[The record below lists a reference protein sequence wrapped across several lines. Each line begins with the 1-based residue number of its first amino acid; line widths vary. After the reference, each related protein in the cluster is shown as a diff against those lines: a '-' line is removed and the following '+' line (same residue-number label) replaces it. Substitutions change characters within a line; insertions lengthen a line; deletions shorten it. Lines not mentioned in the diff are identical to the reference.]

1 MHTLPDFPLHQ
12 DASNEYPIV
21 VSKHTE
27 LQTIY
32 RTYADFS
39 GKSIRS
45 IRLNYKGDYIFL
57 SRSGKVTVGDFDMK
71 LNDVVLAVEPSRN
84 IVPAEAHANTLSTAL
99 KVSNINTNT
108 FKHRQ
113 VQQRSQWSGFVDNRD
128 EQYYRIQHSER
139 LTHVLKEA
147 EPHFEV
153 IRKLLNDLNIKRTQ
167 PKNKSKVMET
177 LPTEQND
184 NDKAYSWGE
193 VKVGRGHYYVNVGE
207 VENLYKT
214 SKHRKL
220 SPTSKQIPLD
230 LHGHTK
236 EQAVAALNENLP
248 SWIETAMKGEY
259 PFLVQVEI
267 VCGKGNQI
275 LAEVVEGWIKHEKHV
290 ANAPRMRNWLQW
302 KRYLFIGLLE
312 LICTQ

>member
-1 MHTLPDFPLHQ
+1 
-12 DASNEYPIV
+12 
-21 VSKHTE
+21 
-27 LQTIY
+27 
-32 RTYADFS
+32 
-39 GKSIRS
+39 
-45 IRLNYKGDYIFL
+45 
-57 SRSGKVTVGDFDMK
+57 
-71 LNDVVLAVEPSRN
+71 
-84 IVPAEAHANTLSTAL
+84 
-99 KVSNINTNT
+99 
-108 FKHRQ
+108 
-113 VQQRSQWSGFVDNRD
+113 
-128 EQYYRIQHSER
+128 
-139 LTHVLKEA
+139 
-147 EPHFEV
+147 
-153 IRKLLNDLNIKRTQ
+153 
-167 PKNKSKVMET
+167 MET
-177 LPTEQND
+177 QPTEQND

-290 ANAPRMRNWLQW
+290 ANAPRMRN
-302 KRYLFIGLLE
+302 
-312 LICTQ
+312 